1 MNSTIE
7 NSFDKFTIFN
17 KVRFSTT
24 IDKVI
29 LRDMINYTEE
39 KLMIFSLLAIDF
51 IFTYADIAIRY
62 YNDNFF
68 NINIFFM
75 TLLIFYKIQQLYTRI
90 LSFSSSSSK
99 YQHIIETLTY
109 EKEMLLNEREKLYK
123 NIIYGKNKN
132 KDELLIN
139 IKNIIN
145 SEDRAAKKVVQIGY
159 LIKKYN

>member
-7 NSFDKFTIFN
+7 NSCDKFTYDFN
-17 KVRFSTT
+17 
-24 IDKVI
+24 IDKVM
-29 LRDMINYTEE
+29 LRDSINYAEE
-39 KLMIFSLLAIDF
+39 KLMIFSILAIDF
-51 IFTYADIAIRY
+51 IFTYADIVIRY

-68 NINIFFM
+68 NVNIFFM
-75 TLLIFYKIQQLYTRI
+75 TLLIFYKIQQLCTRI
-90 LSFSSSSSK
+90 VSSFSSSSK
-99 YQHIIETLTY
+99 YQHIIETLVY

-123 NIIYGKNKN
+123 NIIYGKTKNNDKN

-159 LIKKYN
+159 LIKKI

>member
-1 MNSTIE
+1 MYNRIMNSTIE
-7 NSFDKFTIFN
+7 NSFDKFTYDFN
-17 KVRFSTT
+17 
-24 IDKVI
+24 IDKVM
-29 LRDMINYTEE
+29 LRDSINYAEE
-39 KLMIFSLLAIDF
+39 KLMIFSILAIDF
-51 IFTYADIAIRY
+51 IFTYADIVIRY

-68 NINIFFM
+68 NVNIFFM

-90 LSFSSSSSK
+90 ISSFSSSSK
-99 YQHIIETLTY
+99 YQHIIETLVY

-123 NIIYGKNKN
+123 NIIYGKTKN

-159 LIKKYN
+159 LIKKI

>member
-1 MNSTIE
+1 MNSTTIE
-7 NSFDKFTIFN
+7 NMFTYDFN
-17 KVRFSTT
+17 
-24 IDKVI
+24 IDKVMI
-29 LRDMINYTEE
+29 RHSINYAEE
-39 KLMIFSLLAIDF
+39 KLMVFSILTIDF

-68 NINIFFM
+68 NVNIFFM
-75 TLLIFYKIQQLYTRI
+75 TLLIFYKIQQLYSRI
-90 LSFSSSSSK
+90 VSSFSSSSK
-99 YQHIIETLTY
+99 YQHIIETLVY

-123 NIIYGKNKN
+123 NIIYGKTKNNDKN

-159 LIKKYN
+159 LIKKI

>member
-1 MNSTIE
+1 MYNRIMNSTIE
-7 NSFDKFTIFN
+7 NSCDKFTYDFN
-17 KVRFSTT
+17 
-24 IDKVI
+24 IDKVM
-29 LRDMINYTEE
+29 LRDSINYAEE
-39 KLMIFSLLAIDF
+39 KLMIFSILAIDF
-51 IFTYADIAIRY
+51 IFTYADIVIRY

-68 NINIFFM
+68 NVNIFFM

-90 LSFSSSSSK
+90 VSSFSSSSK
-99 YQHIIETLTY
+99 YQHIIETLVY

-123 NIIYGKNKN
+123 NIIYGKTKN

-159 LIKKYN
+159 LIKKI